1 MRSKMMWKMWGLV
14 LALGAPLVSG
24 CPSAHLEPVPP
35 LVIGESASAI
45 VGPAG
50 ATMELG
56 GLRIDIPPGALAVEQ
71 EVRVVIEAAPAP
83 GAFTGYSPV
92 VRFEPEG
99 TTFAAP
105 VQVRIPFEGDPALA
119 TIFWSQRDGRAYV
132 PRATRIAAGYAIA
145 ETDHFSSAFV
155 GTACEGEGCCDAAN
169 GELDLLLVVDNS
181 NSMGQEQ
188 ALLQAQLSR
197 IAEVLAS
204 GDRDG
209 DGVQDFPALASVHV
223 GVISGDLGAGPSAEV
238 PSCAMGWGDD
248 GVLIDAPRVESATC
262 AASYDAFASYDEAD
276 PAGLGSFVEQVGCV
290 ARLGVG
296 GCGFEQPLEASL
308 LALSPGAPTS
318 WTAAGWS
325 PPSFL
330 DGRPPHG
337 DGDNAGFLRP
347 GSILAVVQV
356 TDEDDTSVAD
366 PSLFVPSEPRF
377 TEVPLNLRGHAY
389 ADPALGVVQPIS
401 RYVDGLAGLRAD
413 PADLVFAAAVGVPI
427 GAVSDPANVD
437 YAALAA
443 HPGMVPTVE
452 TEGPGAGMHLVPS
465 CTSANGSASPPTR
478 LVAMAE
484 ELDGRG
490 VGTVVASICDA
501 SFDAL
506 IDGLIE
512 RIASRAAGSCD

>member
-1 MRSKMMWKMWGLV
+1 MRSKMTWKMWGLV

-35 LVIGESASAI
+35 LVIGDSASAI

-50 ATMELG
+50 ATIELG
-56 GLRIDIPPGALAVEQ
+56 SLRVDIPPGALAAEQ
-71 EVRVVIEAAPAP
+71 EIRVVIESAPAP

-105 VQVRIPFEGDPALA
+105 IEVRIPFEGDPALA
-119 TIFWSQRDGRAYV
+119 TIFWSQRDGEAYV

-155 GTACEGEGCCDAAN
+155 GTACEGEDCCDAAN

-181 NSMGQEQ
+181 NSMSEEQ
-188 ALLQAQLSR
+188 ALLQDQLAR

-223 GVISGDLGAGPSAEV
+223 GVISGDLGAGSSAYV
-238 PSCAMGWGDD
+238 PTCAMGWGDD
-248 GVLIDAPRVESATC
+248 GVLIDAPRVPSGGC
-262 AASYDAFASYDEAD
+262 AASYDAFASYDESD
-276 PAGLGSFVEQVGCV
+276 PSSLAGFVEQVGCV
-290 ARLGVG
+290 TRVGIG

-308 LALSPGAPTS
+308 LALSPLAPTA

-330 DGRPPHG
+330 DGRAPHG
-337 DGDNAGFLRP
+337 EGANEGFLRP
-347 GSILAVVQV
+347 DSILAVVQV

-366 PSLFVPSEPRF
+366 PALFDPMEPRF
-377 TEVPLNLRGHAY
+377 TGTPLNLRGHAY
-389 ADPALGVVQPIS
+389 ADPALGVVQPVS
-401 RYVDGLAGLRAD
+401 RYVDGLVGLRAD
-413 PADLVFAAAVGVPI
+413 PADLVFAAATGVPI

-443 HPGMVPTVE
+443 HPGMAPTVDDMGNMLE
-452 TEGPGAGMHLVPS
+452 PS
-465 CTSANGSASPPTR
+465 CSSSNGVAFPPTR
-478 LVAMAE
+478 LVAAAE
-484 ELDGRG
+484 ELEDRG
-490 VGTVVASICDA
+490 AGTVVASICEPT
-501 SFDAL
+501 FDAL

-512 RIASRAAGSCD
+512 RIASRAAGSCE